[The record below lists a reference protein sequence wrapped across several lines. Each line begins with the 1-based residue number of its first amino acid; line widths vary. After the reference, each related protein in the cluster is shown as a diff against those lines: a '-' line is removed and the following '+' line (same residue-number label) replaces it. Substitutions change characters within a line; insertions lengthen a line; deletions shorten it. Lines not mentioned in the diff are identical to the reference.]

1 MSERRQN
8 FHQATIGSNAA
19 SSPWLRNAV
28 TQTAAYLHSHGMSQT
43 DAMAAAYARF
53 YDQLQAQPRLLLAFM
68 DCFYI
73 LGLVTRS
80 SRRLWSC
87 SPGTSRQGVRRL
99 PRTKASQTLMLE

>member
-53 YDQLQAQPRLLLAFM
+53 YDQLQAQSRLLLAFM

-73 LGLVTRS
+73 LRLVTLIAAPLVLFTRNFKAGS
-80 SRRLWSC
+80 MAPSAH
-87 SPGTSRQGVRRL
+87 QGQSN
-99 PRTKASQTLMLE
+99 PYA